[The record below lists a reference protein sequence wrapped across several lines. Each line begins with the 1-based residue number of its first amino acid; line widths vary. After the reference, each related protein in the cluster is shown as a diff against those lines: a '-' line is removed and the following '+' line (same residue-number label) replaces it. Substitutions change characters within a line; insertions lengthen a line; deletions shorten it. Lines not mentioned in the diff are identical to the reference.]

1 MGTNKTFRDRV
12 TLGCVIYLFCTL
24 GFLAMNMAGYSL
36 FPETYGVDVSLVS
49 TALSTTAIFGFLSSL
64 AYTTINKKIHAKGM
78 LYLGVAFTLA
88 GGIGLCFLS
97 GFMGLAIS
105 FSLLG
110 VINGVAT
117 YTVITEVI
125 CNWFIEKRADKIA
138 LTIGAGAFGMAA
150 YQFIGG
156 QLFSAV
162 GIRKGFL
169 FVAIFNTVVLFLVTK
184 FLIVADNPE
193 KVGETALGAENAPAY
208 QQMAGMG
215 NMQTTNLYK
224 DPVFWFGCLARFS
237 GAAGVMFVSTYAT
250 MCFGM
255 AGMDLNISATIV
267 SIMTFG
273 SAIFS
278 LFSGKVL
285 GIFKA
290 KGFLAFVLII
300 AALCNVAMIIFGAYP
315 SLLSIILIVLCYSVG
330 NASGSVNNLVIDQ
343 MFAPAD
349 IGNANSKFLGVLY
362 AGNIIYLPVSGMI
375 IVSFGYTVLWTIMAA
390 VNIISLVMYMIA
402 LGYAAKRKAA

>member
-1 MGTNKTFRDRV
+1 MRTNKNFRDKV
-12 TLGCVIYLFCTL
+12 TWGCVIYLFCPL

-49 TALSTTAIFGFLSSL
+49 TALSTTALFGFLSSL

-78 LYLGVAFTLA
+78 LYLGIAFTLA
-88 GGIGLCFLS
+88 GGIGLNFLS
-97 GFMGLAIS
+97 GFIGLAVS

-138 LTIGAGAFGMAA
+138 LTIGAGTFGMAA
-150 YQFIGG
+150 YQFVGG
-156 QLFSAV
+156 QLFSTV

-193 KVGETALGAENAPAY
+193 KVGEEPLGIKNAPVY
-208 QQMAGMG
+208 QQMSGDG
-215 NMQTTNLYK
+215 NVKTTNLYK

-237 GAAGVMFVSTYAT
+237 GAAGVMFVATYAT

-255 AGMDLNISATIV
+255 AGMDLNVSATIV
-267 SIMTFG
+267 SIMTLG

-278 LFSGKVL
+278 LFSGKLL
-285 GIFKA
+285 GFFKT
-290 KGFLAFVLII
+290 KGFLSFVLIV
-300 AALCNVAMIIFGAYP
+300 AALGNVAMIVFGAYP
-315 SLLSIILIVLCYSVG
+315 SLISIVLIVLCYSVG

-375 IVSFGYTVLWTIMAA
+375 IVNYGYTVLWIIMAV
-390 VNIISLVMYMIA
+390 VNIISLALYMIA
-402 LGYAAKRKAA
+402 LKYAAKRKVA